1 MDILDILQDWY
12 ESKKQLDALEKKIQ
26 KYKTSIAK
34 EMNNRDVDQITESGF
49 IVKRRRNTRS
59 YITKGNVPEEIWNR
73 YSSKSSFDAFFLSKK
88 K

>member
-26 KYKTSIAK
+26 KYKTTIAK